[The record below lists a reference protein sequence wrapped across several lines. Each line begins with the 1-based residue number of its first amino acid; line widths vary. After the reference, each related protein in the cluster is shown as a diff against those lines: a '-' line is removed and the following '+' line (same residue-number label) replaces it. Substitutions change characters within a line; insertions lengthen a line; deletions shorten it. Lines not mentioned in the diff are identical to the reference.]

1 MSSYRFDTLDSLIEK
16 HIFENGRINKEDRE
30 TNQKL
35 IEVEIMERAKRLIR
49 LLKDTKN
56 IEYDLKNRTVEE
68 EVASIMQHV
77 VMTKSAQ

>member
-16 HIFENGRINKEDRE
+16 HIFENDRINKEDRE
-30 TNQKL
+30 TTQKL

>member
-30 TNQKL
+30 TAQKL